1 MLWLTW
7 FLKGREQRHKQTS
20 NTQKSNQ
27 NPNPYERRNQE
38 STKQSSYKSAEI
50 YKNEKRKKEN
60 QDKILNRTKI
70 YFKKNQ
76 WPS

>member
-1 MLWLTW
+1 MVINSLVS
-7 FLKGREQRHKQTS
+7 REAH
-20 NTQKSNQ
+20 
-27 NPNPYERRNQE
+27 RRNQE

-70 YFKKNQ
+70 YFKKKRGEKRFLLK
-76 WPS
+76 SSVVEFHVGAMTFLS